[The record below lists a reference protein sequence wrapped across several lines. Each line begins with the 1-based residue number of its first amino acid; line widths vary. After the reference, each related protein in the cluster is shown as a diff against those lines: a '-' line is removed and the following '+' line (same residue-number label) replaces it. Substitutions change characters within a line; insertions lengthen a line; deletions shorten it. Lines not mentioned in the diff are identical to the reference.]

1 MSYLLMAAIGYLIG
15 CLQFAYIFGR
25 VFKGIDISTLGMTIQ
40 SVLKHLPNLKRI
52 SMGEENGLRG
62 TIKRKR
68 SHH

>member
-25 VFKGIDISTLGMTIQ
+25 VFRGIDIMTLGMTIQ

-62 TIKRKR
+62 TIIRKR